1 MSDIRGLVI
10 QSRLSYLEKL
20 NDPSKFQQVL
30 QKLSEPVRNAIGEQV
45 FMTNLYSFAMLK
57 DLDMAIGESLKIPL
71 ESIFSEI
78 GKSYAA
84 LILDRYFFNYIQ
96 EKDPQRFLAQIERLY
111 PSLWYFGQY
120 TYKKNG
126 EKSVT
131 IRFDYDEDL
140 HKPYCWFIQAFL
152 SKGIEICGGKDVKI
166 SEKECVSEDGES
178 CLYGIK
184 WN

>member
-20 NDPSKFQQVL
+20 DDQSKFKHVL

-45 FMTNLYSFAMLK
+45 FMTNLYSFSMLK

-71 ESIFSEI
+71 ESIFNEI
-78 GKSYAA
+78 GTSYAK
-84 LILDRYFFNYIQ
+84 LILDRYFYNYIQ
-96 EKDPQRFLAQIERLY
+96 EKDPQRFLAQVERLY
-111 PSLWYFGQY
+111 SSLWYFGQY
-120 TYKKNG
+120 TYQKNG
-126 EKSVT
+126 EKSATVK
-131 IRFDYDEDL
+131 FDYDEDL

-152 SKGIEICGGKDVKI
+152 NKGIEICGGKDVKI
-166 SEKECVSEDGES
+166 NEKECVSEDGES
-178 CLYGIK
+178 CLYNIK